1 MTMQVVHTGA
11 HPAGLVRPA
20 SLGWSRR
27 LVAHVLLYVDAW
39 IEARAMLHAAHQKYP
54 FADW

>member
-1 MTMQVVHTGA
+1 MTMQAIHTSA
-11 HPAGLVRPA
+11 AGLVRPT

-27 LVAHVLLYVDAW
+27 LVAHILLYVDAW
-39 IEARAMLHAAHQKYP
+39 IEARAMARAAQQKYP